1 MPFKITK
8 KKINN
13 KFYYRVYCDVNDERI
28 FVPNDS
34 YYSYKI
40 AKRNCDSW
48 NNAERNIAKTSEFNC
63 PVQDIDAYLAIH
75 EYNLFMRLKEEKKKI
90 I

>member
-13 KFYYRVYCDVNDERI
+13 KFYYKVYCDVNDERI
-28 FVPNDS
+28 YVSGDKFYP
-34 YYSYKI
+34 YKM
-40 AKRNCDSW
+40 AKEICDSW
-48 NNAERNIAKTSEFNC
+48 NNTERNIASIAEFNC
-63 PVQDIDAYLAIH
+63 PVKDIDAYLALR
-75 EYNLFMRLKEEKKKI
+75 EYNLFMRLKEEKKNI